1 MNLLHVAL
9 MRGLPPF
16 DALMAFEAVLRHGS
30 MTLAATELGVT
41 QSAVSHRLRRLE
53 AFVGTPLL
61 RRLRPGLAPTAA
73 GLALAEGFADVLA
86 GMAGL
91 RSRCRAA
98 MVPEGL
104 QIGVG
109 SAVAQYWLV
118 RRLPDFMEVYPD
130 TDVELVL
137 LPNCDA
143 VRAASLDVR
152 LLWLPVTEARASSTR
167 CIFPRETVFPVCRP
181 DLLGGEVARSE
192 LKALL
197 RLPLLHKGQDGGFGA
212 GSEWAW
218 RTWFAR
224 LGYAA
229 PIPRGLRL
237 DDIGPAIGSAIDGSG
252 AALVRSLLCAD
263 ALAEGR
269 LARVLSSDWDM
280 PSAKIQVATWSAAQ
294 IGNARVRAFVRWVV
308 EAAERSCASLAL
320 LAGEGKS
327 HPAAARSQN
336 EYPTVEIF

>member
-1 MNLLHVAL
+1 

-16 DALMAFEAVLRHGS
+16 DALVAFEAVLRHGS
-30 MTLAATELGVT
+30 MTLAAAELGVT

-61 RRLRPGLAPTAA
+61 RRLHPGLQPTAA
-73 GLALAEGFADVLA
+73 GLALAEGFAEVLA
-86 GMAGL
+86 GMASL
-91 RSRCRAA
+91 RTRCRAA
-98 MVPEGL
+98 TGPERL
-104 QIGVG
+104 QVGVG

-118 RRLPDFMEVYPD
+118 RRLPAFMEAHPD

-167 CIFPRETVFPVCRP
+167 CLLPRETVFPVCRT
-181 DLLGGEVARSE
+181 DLLSREVARGD
-192 LKALL
+192 LTALL
-197 RLPLLHKGQDGGFGA
+197 RLPLLHKGQDAGLGA
-212 GSEWAW
+212 ASEWAW
-218 RTWFAR
+218 RTWFER
-224 LGYAA
+224 LGYTV
-229 PIPRGLRL
+229 PVPRGLRL
-237 DDIGPAIGSAIDGSG
+237 DDIGPAIGSAIEGAG

-269 LARVLSSDWDM
+269 LSRVLPPEWDM
-280 PSAKIQVATWSAAQ
+280 PSAKVQVATWSAAQ

-308 EAAERSCASLAL
+308 EAAERSSAALAP
-320 LAGEGKS
+320 LAAERQS
-327 HPAAARSQN
+327 HPAAAKPHN
-336 EYPTVEIF
+336 EYPTVVT